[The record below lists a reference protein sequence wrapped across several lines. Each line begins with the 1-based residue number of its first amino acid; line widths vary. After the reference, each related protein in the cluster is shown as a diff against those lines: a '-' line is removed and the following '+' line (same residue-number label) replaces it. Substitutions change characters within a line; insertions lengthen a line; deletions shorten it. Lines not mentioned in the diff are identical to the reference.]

1 MVRTCTMIRMFCIQN
16 HAEQW
21 TQTAQPRAPPVAAR
35 RARPD
40 RRILAAA
47 LTTGRTTAGGPA
59 VVRPAYASEG

>member
-1 MVRTCTMIRMFCIQN
+1 MVRTCTMIRMFCNQN

-21 TQTAQPRAPPVAAR
+21 TQTAQPRAQPVAAR

-47 LTTGRTTAGGPA
+47 LTTGRTTAGGP
-59 VVRPAYASEG
+59 